1 MPWPS
6 FPFPF
11 AANDYMNALST
22 FSHPLFA
29 GNLGNNSLLNSLLTQ
44 LNYSN
49 SLSLFPT
56 VSN

>member
-6 FPFPF
+6 YPFPF
-11 AANDYMNALST
+11 AAHDYINAIQT
-22 FSHPLFA
+22 FSHPLFP
-29 GNLGNNSLLNSLLTQ
+29 GNLGNTSLLNSLLSQ

-56 VSN
+56 ISN